1 MLPYRS
7 KSESPIF
14 LLIVKIDLVTS
25 LSYVKNK
32 FISSLPQ
39 FYENGK
45 TLLFLLNKIYDVFIR
60 TQSKIYAHSFRL
72 NVVRVKLKVRRLF
85 LLLAFCVFLI

>member
-14 LLIVKIDLVTS
+14 LLIVKIDVVTS
-25 LSYVKNK
+25 LSYAKNK
-32 FISSLPQ
+32 FISSIPQ

-60 TQSKIYAHSFRL
+60 TQTKIYAHTFRL
-72 NVVRVKLKVRRLF
+72 NVVRMKLKVRRLF